1 MDELRLKSI
10 VYGDKI
16 LIHTMI
22 KENNI
27 HSVVRADNQCPNTFT
42 KVKRIV

>member
-1 MDELRLKSI
+1 MDELSLKFI
-10 VYGDKI
+10 VYVNKI

-27 HSVVRADNQCPNTFT
+27 HS
-42 KVKRIV
+42 IVQGQTTNV

>member
-1 MDELRLKSI
+1 MDELKLKSV

-16 LIHTMI
+16 LVHTML

-27 HSVVRADNQCPNTFT
+27 HSVVRADNQRPNTLT
-42 KVKRIV
+42 KVKEIV